1 MAPLPSHCPDLT
13 GQDESL
19 RALRR
24 TIDCVAPSNANVLIL
39 GETGTGKEVVAK
51 HIHYRSDK
59 RSGPFVPLNCSAIP
73 ADLLE
78 SELFGHKK
86 GTFTGAISDRIGRF
100 ELAAGGT
107 LFLDEIGDMPLL
119 LQVKLLRVLEERIIQ
134 PLGSDVAVPMKAR
147 IIAATH
153 RDLEQSV
160 SDGGFREDLY
170 YRLNVVPITV
180 PPLRSRR
187 DDIPLLLEAVAAELK
202 ERRRVTVSFSEAAV
216 EKLKQYRWPGNVRE
230 LANLT
235 ERLAVL
241 HPNGHV
247 DVDALPLRIRGPAD
261 DKPMTDGPMTDVPI
275 IGPMAD
281 KQPYPAGPSDTL
293 TDAPTD
299 EQGFDLKEHLR
310 TTESELI
317 RQALV
322 ASDGVVAKAAKM
334 LQVRRT
340 TLAEKVKRLGLEVML
355 K

>member
-1 MAPLPSHCPDLT
+1 MASPLPDCPDLT
-13 GQDESL
+13 GQSESM
-19 RALRR
+19 RALQH
-24 TIDCVAPSNANVLIL
+24 TIERVAPAHANVLIL
-39 GETGTGKEVVAK
+39 GETGTGKEVVAQN
-51 HIHYRSDK
+51 IHYRSNQ

-86 GTFTGAISDRIGRF
+86 GTFTGAVSDRIGRF

-134 PLGSDVAVPMKAR
+134 PLGSDVAIPMQAR
-147 IIAATH
+147 VIAATH
-153 RDLEQSV
+153 RDLERLV
-160 SDGGFREDLY
+160 DDGRFREDLY

-180 PPLRSRR
+180 PPLRSRHE
-187 DDIPLLLEAVAAELK
+187 DIPLLLESIAAELHDQK
-202 ERRRVTVSFSEAAV
+202 QVTIDFSDAAID
-216 EKLKQYRWPGNVRE
+216 KLKQYDWPGNVRE
-230 LANLT
+230 LANLV

-241 HPNGHV
+241 HPNGRV
-247 DVDALPLRIRGPAD
+247 DVDALPRRICGAGTDEAVAD
-261 DKPMTDGPMTDVPI
+261 EPVYHTGLP
-275 IGPMAD
+275 
-281 KQPYPAGPSDTL
+281 DTL
-293 TDAPTD
+293 TAALADT
-299 EQGFDLKEHLR
+299 QGFDLKAQLR

-317 RQALV
+317 RQALI

>member
-1 MAPLPSHCPDLT
+1 MASPLPHCPDLT
-13 GQDESL
+13 GQSESI
-19 RALRR
+19 RALKH
-24 TIDCVAPSNANVLIL
+24 TIERVAPANANVLIL
-39 GETGTGKEVVAK
+39 GETGTGKEVVAQN
-51 HIHYRSDK
+51 IHYRSDQ

-86 GTFTGAISDRIGRF
+86 GTFTGAVSDRIGRF

-134 PLGSDVAVPMKAR
+134 PLGSDVAIPMQAR

-153 RDLEQSV
+153 RDLERLV
-160 SDGGFREDLY
+160 DDGRFREDLY

-187 DDIPLLLEAVAAELK
+187 EDIPLLLESIAAELGEQK
-202 ERRRVTVSFSEAAV
+202 QVTIDFSEAAID
-216 EKLKQYRWPGNVRE
+216 KLKQYDWPGNVRE
-230 LANLT
+230 LANLV

-241 HPNGHV
+241 HPNGRV
-247 DVDALPLRIRGPAD
+247 DVDALPPRICGTGTDEAVAD
-261 DKPMTDGPMTDVPI
+261 GL
-275 IGPMAD
+275 A
-281 KQPYPAGPSDTL
+281 YHAGLPDTL
-293 TDAPTD
+293 TDALAD
-299 EQGFDLKEHLR
+299 DQGFDLKEHLR

-317 RQALV
+317 RQALI

>member
-1 MAPLPSHCPDLT
+1 MASPLPHCPDLT
-13 GQDESL
+13 GQSESI
-19 RALRR
+19 RALKH
-24 TIDCVAPSNANVLIL
+24 TIERVAPANANVLIL
-39 GETGTGKEVVAK
+39 GETGTGKEVVAQN
-51 HIHYRSDK
+51 IHYRSDQ

-86 GTFTGAISDRIGRF
+86 GTFTGAVSDRIGRF

-134 PLGSDVAVPMKAR
+134 PLGSDVAIPMQAR

-153 RDLEQSV
+153 RDLERLV
-160 SDGGFREDLY
+160 DDGRFREDLY

-187 DDIPLLLEAVAAELK
+187 EDIPLLLESIAAELGEQK
-202 ERRRVTVSFSEAAV
+202 QVTIDFSEAAID
-216 EKLKQYRWPGNVRE
+216 KLKQYDWPGNVRE
-230 LANLT
+230 LANLV

-241 HPNGHV
+241 HPNGRV
-247 DVDALPLRIRGPAD
+247 DVDALPPRICGTGTDEALAD
-261 DKPMTDGPMTDVPI
+261 EL
-275 IGPMAD
+275 A
-281 KQPYPAGPSDTL
+281 YHAGLPDTL
-293 TDAPTD
+293 TDALAD
-299 EQGFDLKEHLR
+299 DQGFDLKEHLR

-317 RQALV
+317 RQALI

>member
-1 MAPLPSHCPDLT
+1 MAPLPAHCPDLT
-13 GQDESL
+13 GQSESM
-19 RALRR
+19 RALRH
-24 TIDCVAPSNANVLIL
+24 TIERVAPSNANVLIL

-51 HIHYRSDK
+51 HLHYRSDN
-59 RSGPFVPLNCSAIP
+59 RGGPFVPLNCSAIP

-86 GTFTGAISDRIGRF
+86 GTFTGAVSDRIGRF

-134 PLGSDVAVPMKAR
+134 PLGCDVAIPMKAR
-147 IIAATH
+147 VIAATH
-153 RDLEQSV
+153 RDLEQLV
-160 SDGGFREDLY
+160 EDGGFREDLY

-187 DDIPLLLEAVAAELK
+187 EDIPLLLETVAAALRK
-202 ERRRVTVSFSEAAV
+202 QKRVTVSFSEAAV
-216 EKLKQYRWPGNVRE
+216 EKLKQYHWPGNVRE
-230 LANLT
+230 LANLA

-247 DVDALPLRIRGPAD
+247 DVGALPFRIGGLGNHEPA
-261 DKPMTDGPMTDVPI
+261 
-275 IGPMAD
+275 AD
-281 KQPYPAGPSDTL
+281 EASNHVMLPDTL
-293 TDAPTD
+293 TDALTD
-299 EQGFDLKEHLR
+299 DQGFDLKEHLR
-310 TTESELI
+310 STESELI
-317 RQALV
+317 RQALI

>member
-153 RDLEQSV
+153 RDLEQLV

-170 YRLNVVPITV
+170 YRLNVIPITV

-187 DDIPLLLEAVAAELK
+187 DDIPLLLESVAAELK
-202 ERRRVTVSFSEAAV
+202 KRRRVTVGFSEAAV
-216 EKLKQYRWPGNVRE
+216 DKLKQYHWPGNVRE

-247 DVDALPLRIRGPAD
+247 DVDTLPLRIRGPAD
-261 DKPMTDGPMTDVPI
+261 DE
-275 IGPMAD
+275 PMAD
-281 KQPYPAGPSDTL
+281 GPIAVANEQPYPAGLSDTS